1 MQNCAI
7 IFSDSKLYSEKVN
20 NMKTINVIKK
30 ILKFIMLF
38 LAAIW
43 GIGCGVLFPAVILS
57 TGDSLVS
64 ADIAESPYIIVWLLT
79 SVIGYVIPA
88 VLVMCRLCK
97 IATCLS
103 LCGFIGTLVVYS
115 GFADLYK
122 YTQESN
128 GPTELYMPC
137 IFITI
142 IIIAIT
148 VLENIGVIKAM
159 LDEKREKENAPA
171 PSIFGSDNDK

>member
-7 IFSDSKLYSEKVN
+7 IFSGNKLYSEKVN
-20 NMKTINVIKK
+20 NMKAINTIKK

-43 GIGCGVLFPAVILS
+43 GIGCGILFPAVILAV
-57 TGDSLVS
+57 GPEIVP
-64 ADIAESPYIIVWLLT
+64 ADIAESPYIIVWLIT
-79 SVIGYVIPA
+79 SIIGYVIPA
-88 VLVMCRLCK
+88 VLVMCKFCK
-97 IATCLS
+97 AASIMS
-103 LCGFIGTLVVYS
+103 IIGFAGTLTVYS
-115 GFADLYK
+115 GFAELYK
-122 YTQESN
+122 YTEESN

-148 VLENIGVIKAM
+148 VLENADKIKGM
-159 LDEKREKENAPA
+159 LDGRREKENAPA